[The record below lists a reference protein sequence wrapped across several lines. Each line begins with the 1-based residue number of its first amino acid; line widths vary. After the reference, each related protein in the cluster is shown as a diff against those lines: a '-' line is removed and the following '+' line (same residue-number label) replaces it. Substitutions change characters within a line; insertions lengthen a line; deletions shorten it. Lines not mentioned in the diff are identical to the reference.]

1 MKITDVTLTMFS
13 WSIPEITYPGR
24 PVPPIGETELAVVSI
39 QTDEGV
45 TGNSFLGGARRN
57 ADIDAGPLLNY
68 LKPVLMGKNPLDTGR
83 LWNEMWPRNRYAS
96 LRAIG
101 ALDIALWDLVGKVAK
116 LPIHRLLGC
125 CRDKVPAYASS
136 AYLPTPEDYADE
148 AVSFKSRG
156 WTAYKIHPQFNPGKD
171 VAICRAV
178 RKAVGDD
185 MVLMLDAI
193 WAYGY
198 EDAVRVGRAIEE
210 LNFFWYED
218 PLAEDDLYNYVKLRQ
233 KLDIPILATEY
244 APGGLYGLSP
254 YILERATDILRGDVT
269 VKGGITALVKIA
281 HLAEAF
287 RMKCEV
293 HHGGNSLNNVAN
305 LHVIMAIKNC
315 DYFEVLMP
323 DIAQKYGLVH
333 DVEVDSQGFVH
344 APEEPGLGYE
354 IDWELVK
361 KRTTRTLN

>member
-13 WSIPEITYPGR
+13 WSIPQITYPGR
-24 PVPPIGETELAVVSI
+24 PIPPIGDTELAVVSI

-45 TGNSFLGGARRN
+45 TGNSFLGGSRRS
-57 ADIDAGPLLNY
+57 ADVDAGPLLTN

-83 LWNEMWPRNRYAS
+83 LWHEMWSRNRYAS

-101 ALDIALWDLVGKVAK
+101 ALDVALWDLVGKVAK
-116 LPIHRLLGC
+116 LPIHRLLGSY
-125 CRDKVPAYASS
+125 RDRVPAYVSS
-136 AYLPTPEDYADE
+136 AYLPTPEAYADE
-148 AVSFKSRG
+148 AMSFKSRG
-156 WTAYKIHPQFNPGKD
+156 WTAYKIHPQFNAEKD

-185 MVLMLDAI
+185 MLLMLDSI

-218 PLAEDDLYNYVKLRQ
+218 PLAEDDIYNYVKLRQ
-233 KLDIPILATEY
+233 KLDIPILATEF

-254 YILERATDILRGDVT
+254 YIMERATDILRGDVA
-269 VKGGITALVKIA
+269 VKGGITALIKIA

-315 DYFEVLMP
+315 DFFEVLLP

-333 DVEVDSQGFVH
+333 DIEVDSQGLVY

-361 KRTTRTLN
+361 KKTTRTLN